1 MSFFP
6 AAVLG
11 REFTGYINGTM
22 ETMEIEIG
30 DDFSWIYSS
39 PPPPP
44 SKKNQLVKKHSQNK
58 YARIASFFGSL
69 GFLGQQHGLDV
80 RQYASLRDG
89 HPSKQLVE
97 LLVIPDGKL
106 EVTRDDPGLLIV
118 PGRVA
123 GQF

>member
-1 MSFFP
+1 MMIS
-6 AAVLG
+6 VG
-11 REFTGYINGTM
+11 FTLLPLPLKEKPVG
-22 ETMEIEIG
+22 
-30 DDFSWIYSS
+30 
-39 PPPPP
+39 
-44 SKKNQLVKKHSQNK
+44 KKHSQNK